1 MEKKII
7 STIPEEN
14 EIIPIKGDGNCAYRA
29 ILQSLNE
36 PEDYIILRNMTSQKI
51 KKDRLTED
59 YYLERNFNSFEK
71 YVKKIE
77 LTSFYADEPELIAIS
92 KIKKIWIAIYIK
104 IEIHGK
110 L

>member
-1 MEKKII
+1 M
-7 STIPEEN
+7 
-14 EIIPIKGDGNCAYRA
+14 PIKGDGNCTYRA

-36 PEDYIILRNMTSQKI
+36 PEDYIALRKMTAQKI
-51 KKDRLTED
+51 KKDGLEED
-59 YYLERNFNSFEK
+59 YYLERNCNSLDE

-92 KIKKIWIAIYIK
+92 KIKKIWIAIK
-104 IEIHGK
+104 IHGE